1 MSFEIPTQDSSTIDL
16 DDNSCY
22 YSVWVSYAEI
32 YNEFIY
38 DLLGD
43 AHVTGKTRS
52 ALKLQDD
59 KNHNQFIRG
68 ELVYCT
74 WLAELQ
80 KLIFSS
86 VSLNRVLGSSTL
98 SLQVHSLSDPSLP
111 PKNCLPILSLY
122 PLIQLLTASDIIL
135 STCRSTWDSSEH
147 CGGSHAPTALGVAS
161 SQSSGHSAQLQL
173 VKKPRCVHCQVNQGG
188 QPGQAGQCPGEQ
200 VSEGVNKAT
209 VITKWGK
216 VQYTHAMGSL

>member
-1 MSFEIPTQDSSTIDL
+1 MVCQNVPMCSPPPPPPPQAMEVDQTLSTFPVLDETGSEQDISSVSSVSSKVSSNISKLSSDAGKPVWPCADCVQLNQMLSRNEYMHLICLYIRIFKLHVSHCLKLNLPTGMSFEIPTQDSSTIDL

-74 WLAELQ
+74 
-80 KLIFSS
+80 
-86 VSLNRVLGSSTL
+86 
-98 SLQVHSLSDPSLP
+98 
-111 PKNCLPILSLY
+111 
-122 PLIQLLTASDIIL
+122 
-135 STCRSTWDSSEH
+135 
-147 CGGSHAPTALGVAS
+147 
-161 SQSSGHSAQLQL
+161 
-173 VKKPRCVHCQVNQGG
+173 
-188 QPGQAGQCPGEQ
+188 
-200 VSEGVNKAT
+200 
-209 VITKWGK
+209 
-216 VQYTHAMGSL
+216 